1 MSIET
6 IARRYAA
13 ALADVVI
20 KNGETEIVR
29 NELGQ
34 FAVLM
39 TENPQLAEVFRN
51 PAVNFDNKKN
61 VLESLIAKT
70 RPTKT
75 TANFLRVLQRNHRLA
90 DLPVVN
96 ERFNAVLEVRA
107 GLVTAEVTTAQP
119 LAAAQQTALQTRLQE
134 MTGKRVNLNFKIDP
148 EIIGG
153 VVTRIGSTVYDG
165 SVKNQL
171 QHLKE
176 QMIRS

>member
-6 IARRYAA
+6 VARRYAV
-13 ALADVVI
+13 ALADVVT
-20 KNGETEIVR
+20 KNGEIEIIR
-29 NELGQ
+29 DELGQ
-34 FAVLM
+34 FAALM
-39 TENPQLAEVFRN
+39 TGNPQLLEIFRN
-51 PAVNFDNKKN
+51 PAVPFENKRN
-61 VLESLIAKT
+61 VLESLIAKA
-70 RPTKT
+70 RPAKT

-96 ERFNAVLEVRA
+96 ERFNTVLEERA
-107 GLVTAEVTTAQP
+107 GLITAEVTTAQP

-134 MTGKRVNLNFKIDP
+134 ITGKRVKLDFRINP

-171 QHLKE
+171 QQLKE
-176 QMIRS
+176 KMIRS

>member
-1 MSIET
+1 MSIQT
-6 IARRYAA
+6 VARRYAA

-29 NELGQ
+29 NELDQ
-34 FAVLM
+34 FAAVM
-39 TENPQLAEVFRN
+39 TENQQLAEIFRS
-51 PAVNFDNKKN
+51 PAVLYDNKKN
-61 VLESLIAKT
+61 LLEGLIART
-70 RPTKT
+70 APTKT

-90 DLPVVN
+90 DLPVIN
-96 ERFNAVLEVRA
+96 ERFKTVLEERA

-119 LAAAQQTALQTRLQE
+119 LASNQQTALQTKLQQ
-134 MTGKRVNLNFKIDP
+134 MTGKQVSLNFKIDP

-153 VVTRIGSTVYDG
+153 VITRIGSTVYDG

-171 QHLKE
+171 QELKE